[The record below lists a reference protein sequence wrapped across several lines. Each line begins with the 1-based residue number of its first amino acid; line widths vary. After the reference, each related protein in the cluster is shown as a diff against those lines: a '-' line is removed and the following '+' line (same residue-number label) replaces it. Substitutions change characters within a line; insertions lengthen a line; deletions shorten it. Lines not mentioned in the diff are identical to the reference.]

1 MEMKTMNEKILEFKR
16 LQNITYK
23 NDDEEKEF
31 ERLKEELELNKND
44 LGITPLENQLQDLKD
59 EKQQIELRI
68 KVQKEKDKIAELK
81 IKEENERLRAS
92 LKKKKDR
99 DLNEKLKN
107 QLDGKVWCDEHHG
120 WFYPGHFRRRD

>member
-1 MEMKTMNEKILEFKR
+1 MNDKIVRFKQ

-23 NDDEEKEF
+23 NDEEEKEF
-31 ERLKEELELNKND
+31 EKLKEEMELNKND
-44 LGITPLENQLQDLKD
+44 LGITPLENQLQDLQD
-59 EKQQIELRI
+59 EKKQIELRI

-81 IKEENERLRAS
+81 IKEENDRLKTS

-107 QLDGKVWCDEHHG
+107 QLDGKKWCSEHRG
-120 WFYPGHFRRRD
+120 WFYPNHFRS